1 MSARLDFDHRLRM
14 ACLAA
19 WLIGATALVAGVTS
33 GTARP
38 LAVAGLVAS
47 VTAGLLVPST
57 RLGLATGI
65 VAGLAVTAW
74 IFAEGGG
81 AAFAGVVGMVVIAS
95 GAITLVLSS
104 RRGALTA
111 LSEDRPRTPSPAG
124 VRLPPGVA
132 DEALLE
138 RLTVHEMTR
147 ARRYERPLTLLL
159 VGVEDWA
166 TISAGR
172 GRRGAHDLLG
182 TLATR
187 LRRLLRDVDAIGM
200 HGDGQ
205 LAILLPET
213 PLEGALVVASRIEQ
227 VATNEVGL
235 KIRLGA
241 SVFPDDAG
249 TVVTLM
255 REAEAALELARLEQL
270 TIAERA
276 PLA

>member
-1 MSARLDFDHRLRM
+1 M

-19 WLIGATALVAGVTS
+19 WLIAATALVGGATG
-33 GTARP
+33 GAARP

-47 VTAGLLVPST
+47 VTAGLLAPST
-57 RLGLATGI
+57 RFGLGTGSLAG
-65 VAGLAVTAW
+65 VAVSAW
-74 IFAEGGG
+74 IFVQGDSPAI
-81 AAFAGVVGMVVIAS
+81 AGVVGMVVVAS
-95 GAITLVLSS
+95 GVITLVLSS
-104 RRGALTA
+104 RRGAINVLA
-111 LSEDRPRTPSPAG
+111 EDRPRTPSPAG

-159 VGVEDWA
+159 VGVEDWSA
-166 TISAGR
+166 ITAGR
-172 GRRGAHDLLG
+172 GRRGALDLLG

-200 HGDGQ
+200 HGEGQ

-213 PLEGALVVASRIEQ
+213 PLDGALVVASRIEQ
-227 VATNEVGL
+227 VATNDVGL
-235 KIRLGA
+235 KVRLGA

-249 TVVTLM
+249 TVAALM
-255 REAEAALELARLEQL
+255 HEAEAALKLARLEQL